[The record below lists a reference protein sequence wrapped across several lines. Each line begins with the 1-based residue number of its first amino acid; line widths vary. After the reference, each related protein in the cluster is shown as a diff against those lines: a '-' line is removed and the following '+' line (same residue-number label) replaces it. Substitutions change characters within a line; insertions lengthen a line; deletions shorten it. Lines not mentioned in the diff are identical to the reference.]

1 MTAAGGA
8 ALVTQ
13 FIVQHSDRLPE
24 TNLSSWIGP
33 TPAPIAGVAYVIDGD
48 TIEIHG
54 QRIRFN
60 GIDAPES
67 AQQCDDAKGFRYQC
81 GTKAAAALD
90 AFLAASK
97 PVRCT
102 FVSWDRHGRYVGE
115 CARSDGAN
123 VAAWVVEHGHALDWP
138 RYSHGAYAGQQ
149 AKAEAGKVGIWA
161 GTFQAPWDWRDDH
174 RSAGGEEPSS
184 IVSLLGSPRACKIK
198 GNVSAPRHY
207 VNRPLFSAWSRAIHS
222 ATSIRETFTSSMTP
236 R

>member
-1 MTAAGGA
+1 MNNPGA
-8 ALVTQ
+8 
-13 FIVQHSDRLPE
+13 
-24 TNLSSWIGP
+24 
-33 TPAPIAGVAYVIDGD
+33 IAGVASIIDGD

-67 AQQCDDAKGFRYQC
+67 AQPCDDAKGFRYQC

-149 AKAEAGKVGIWA
+149 AKAEAAKVGIWA

-184 IVSLLGSPRACKIK
+184 IVSLLGSPSACNIK
-198 GNVSAPRHY
+198 GNVSSSGERIYHMPGQKYYSRTAISTGKGERWFCSEAEA
-207 VNRPLFSAWSRAIHS
+207 RSAGWRKA
-222 ATSIRETFTSSMTP
+222 R